1 MDPLAQFETWIADAG
16 RADIRVPHA
25 ATLSTLG
32 LDGYPNARNVAI
44 QAVTAGGVIVTG
56 PTASLKGRE
65 LAANPRVALTTWW
78 DPLGRQVRIQGDA
91 TVLDRDSA
99 RTIFDARS
107 RSARTVAV
115 LSNQGEPRI
124 ADALETAYAEA
135 SAGPDL
141 ATMPDGWGGWV
152 IAPLRIEFME
162 FGSDR
167 FHRRD
172 LYERDGDGWVHTSL
186 QP

>member
-1 MDPLAQFETWIADAG
+1 MDPLAHLESWLADAT
-16 RADIRVPHA
+16 RTDTRVPHA
-25 ATLSTLG
+25 ATLSTIG

-44 QAVTAGGVIVTG
+44 QRVDAWGVTFTG

-65 LAANPRVALTTWW
+65 LAANPRAALTVWW
-78 DPLGRQVRIQGDA
+78 DALGRQVRLQGDVTPLA
-91 TVLDRDSA
+91 RDNA
-99 RTIFDARS
+99 QEIFDARP

-115 LSNQGEPRI
+115 LSHQGAPRI
-124 ADALETAYAEA
+124 GNALEAAYAAA

-141 ATMPDGWGGWV
+141 ATMPDAWGGWV
-152 IAPLRIEFME
+152 IAPMRIEFME
-162 FGSDR
+162 FGDHR

-172 LYERDGDGWVHTSL
+172 LFERDGDSWSHTSL

>member
-1 MDPLAQFETWIADAG
+1 MDPIAQFESWLADAA
-16 RADIRVPHA
+16 RSDARVPHA
-25 ATLSTLG
+25 ATLSTIG
-32 LDGYPNARNVAI
+32 LDGYPNARNIAI
-44 QAVTAGGVIVTG
+44 QRVDARGVTFTG
-56 PTASLKGRE
+56 PTDSLKGRE
-65 LAANPRVALTTWW
+65 LAANPRAALTTWW
-78 DPLGRQVRIQGDA
+78 DLLGRQVRIQGDVTELERGA
-91 TVLDRDSA
+91 A
-99 RTIFDARS
+99 REIFDARP

-115 LSNQGEPRI
+115 LSHQGEPRI

-141 ATMPDGWGGWV
+141 ATMPDAWGGWV

-162 FGSDR
+162 FGDHR

-172 LYERDGDGWVHTSL
+172 LFERDGDGWVNTSI